1 MHFQVSGEK
10 LPMLIIIPRSP
21 CWLAPVCYQLALTRL
36 PSLRMPQE
44 PQRPHR
50 YRNIIS
56 KEQEGRPNASS
67 PAGEAKV
74 TAASGNIRHRWSWT
88 TCRPVASWAQPDAK
102 KNTNELGGKGNGEV
116 GCGRA
121 RGAPEA
127 RRSPVHPLSHS
138 IQTFDQVLRP
148 FDR

>member
-21 CWLAPVCYQLALTRL
+21 CWLLSRLWYQLALTRL

-44 PQRPHR
+44 LQRPHR
-50 YRNIIS
+50 SGNIIS
-56 KEQEGRPNASS
+56 KEQERRPNASS

-74 TAASGNIRHRWSWT
+74 TAASGNIRRRWSWT
-88 TCRPVASWAQPDAK
+88 TCRPVASWARPDAK
-102 KNTNELGGKGNGEV
+102 KNTNELGGGKGNGEV

-121 RGAPEA
+121 GPPCARGPAKPCLPA
-127 RRSPVHPLSHS
+127 LALDPD
-138 IQTFDQVLRP
+138 I
-148 FDR
+148 